1 MVKKQLECRW
11 EVMILELENNKYDV
25 KVDSNNCITLSEI
38 AFNKVKNENY
48 LCNPKY
54 FTSFS
59 SMFNYMLTK
68 TVKYKLSGREKGT
81 LECIKEDI
89 DIAKEEIIGL
99 VNEFK
104 MDELIK
110 ETIDSINGNKEKMRE
125 KVKMKKER

>member
-1 MVKKQLECRW
+1 MV
-11 EVMILELENNKYDV
+11 LELKNNKYDI
-25 KVDSNNCITLSEI
+25 KVDSNICITLSEI
-38 AFNKVKNENY
+38 AFNKAKNEEY
-48 LCNPKY
+48 LCNQKY

-68 TVKYKLSGREKGT
+68 TTKDKLSSREKGT
-81 LECIKEDI
+81 LENVKEDI

-110 ETIDSINGNKEKMRE
+110 ETIDSINGNKEKMKE
-125 KVKMKKER
+125 KVKMKKKDNKGE

>member
-1 MVKKQLECRW
+1 MV
-11 EVMILELENNKYDV
+11 LELENSKYDV

-38 AFNKVKNENY
+38 AFNKAKNENY

-54 FTSFS
+54 FTSFG
-59 SMFNYMLTK
+59 SMFNYILTK
-68 TVKYKLSGREKGT
+68 NVKDKLGSREKGT

-110 ETIDSINGNKEKMRE
+110 ETINSINGNKEKMRE
-125 KVKMKKER
+125 KVKIKKER

>member
-1 MVKKQLECRW
+1 
-11 EVMILELENNKYDV
+11 MILEFNNISYDI
-25 KVDSNNCITLSEI
+25 KVDNGLCIVLSEI
-38 AFNKVKNENY
+38 AFNKAKNEEY

-59 SMFNYMLTK
+59 SMFTYILTK
-68 TVKYKLSGREKGT
+68 TAKDRLSSYEKGT
-81 LECIKEDI
+81 LQDIKEEV

-125 KVKMKKER
+125 KVKMKKKDNKGE

>member
-1 MVKKQLECRW
+1 MV
-11 EVMILELENNKYDV
+11 LELENSKYDV
-25 KVDSNNCITLSEI
+25 KVDSNNCITLNEI
-38 AFNKVKNENY
+38 AFNKAKNENY

-59 SMFNYMLTK
+59 SMFTYMLTK
-68 TVKYKLSGREKGT
+68 TAKDKLSSREKGT
-81 LECIKEDI
+81 LEDIKEDI

-125 KVKMKKER
+125 KVKMKNKGKKDNKEE

>member
-1 MVKKQLECRW
+1 MV
-11 EVMILELENNKYDV
+11 LELENNKYDI
-25 KVDSNNCITLSEI
+25 KVDSNICITLSEI
-38 AFNKVKNENY
+38 AFNRAKNEEY

-68 TVKYKLSGREKGT
+68 TAKDKLSNREKGT
-81 LECIKEDI
+81 LGDIKEDI
-89 DIAKEEIIGL
+89 DIVKEEIIGL

-110 ETIDSINGNKEKMRE
+110 ETIDSINGNKEKMKE
-125 KVKMKKER
+125 KVKMKNKDNKEE

>member
-1 MVKKQLECRW
+1 
-11 EVMILELENNKYDV
+11 MILELENNKYDV

-38 AFNKVKNENY
+38 AFNKAKNEEY

-54 FTSFS
+54 FTSFG

-68 TVKYKLSGREKGT
+68 NIKDKLSSHEKGT
-81 LECIKEDI
+81 LEGIKEDI
-89 DIAKEEIIGL
+89 DIAKEEIVGL

-110 ETIDSINGNKEKMRE
+110 ETIDSINNNREKMRE
-125 KVKMKKER
+125 KVKMKKKDNKGE